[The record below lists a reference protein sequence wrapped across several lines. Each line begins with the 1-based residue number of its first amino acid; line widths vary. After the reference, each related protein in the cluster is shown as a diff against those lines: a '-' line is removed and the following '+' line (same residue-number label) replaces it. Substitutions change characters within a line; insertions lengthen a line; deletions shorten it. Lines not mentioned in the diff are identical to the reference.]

1 MDALLNA
8 DALIAGTRRS
18 TMDELACDANDPMN
32 NTQSAM
38 GLTESYAGWRSSRLG
53 QVTDTLEQQLLS
65 EMLGSITGKTLLDV
79 GCGDGALASELARR
93 GAIVTGLDPAPAM
106 IAAAR
111 RRSETA
117 GTQPR
122 YIEGRAEIL
131 PFEDATFDRV
141 VAVALLCFVGDADEP
156 VAEMARVLKPGGR
169 LIIGELGR
177 WSLWAAY
184 RRIRGWMGNPTWRM
198 VTFRTARELRSL
210 VRAAGLDVVQI
221 RGAIYYPPCSLAAQ
235 ILAPIDLQLGRNS
248 TIGAAFVAVSATK
261 PLLNDTM
268 NRPAEATHAH

>member
-1 MDALLNA
+1 
-8 DALIAGTRRS
+8 
-18 TMDELACDANDPMN
+18 
-32 NTQSAM
+32 
-38 GLTESYAGWRSSRLG
+38 
-53 QVTDTLEQQLLS
+53 
-65 EMLGSITGKTLLDV
+65 
-79 GCGDGALASELARR
+79 
-93 GAIVTGLDPAPAM
+93 M

-122 YIEGRAEIL
+122 LIEGQAEIL

-141 VAVALLCFVGDADEP
+141 VAIAVLCFVGDADES

-184 RRIRGWMGNPTWRM
+184 RFIRGWMGNATWRT
-198 VTFRTARELRSL
+198 VTFLTARELRSL

-235 ILAPIDLQLGRNS
+235 ILAPLTYSSVTIQQLEQPSSPYR
-248 TIGAAFVAVSATK
+248 
-261 PLLNDTM
+261 
-268 NRPAEATHAH
+268 RPSHC